1 MSPETHFIQ
10 NIIIGA
16 SIIVVGWIITNIVL
30 FILKNFKLR
39 NAILT
44 DISFKIEELKECKD
58 FLLKYSDELIRINE
72 TITRAPRFTKDEL
85 ILFRTIF
92 PTILNCFNIK
102 NYIKIIKFY
111 GIFDE
116 INMLIEGLFGDF
128 QKFKDDKRILEEN
141 DVVYLN
147 RKKDRII
154 KLIDIIL
161 QKVINKISDLPN
173 DYSDRVSP
181 TSLVIK

>member
-116 INMLIEGLFGDF
+116 INML
-128 QKFKDDKRILEEN
+128 KFKDDKRILEEN